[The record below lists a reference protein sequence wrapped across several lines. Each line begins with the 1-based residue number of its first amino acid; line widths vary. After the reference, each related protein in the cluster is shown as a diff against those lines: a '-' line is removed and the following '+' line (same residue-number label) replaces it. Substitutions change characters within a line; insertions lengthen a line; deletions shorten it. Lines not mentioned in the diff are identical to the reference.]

1 MKMKHAE
8 RHRPE
13 LMFYELNTMDL
24 WGKYPWKRGTGSY
37 RNGTFAAEMNLLSQ
51 AMQYVDDSAEF
62 RHDRLIDDDV
72 KSEDIEIVSALDID
86 EDSVSNMLP
95 DG

>member
-1 MKMKHAE
+1 
-8 RHRPE
+8 
-13 LMFYELNTMDL
+13 MFYELNSLDP

-37 RNGTFAAEMNLLSQ
+37 HNGTFAAEMNILSQ

-62 RHDRLIDDDV
+62 RHDRLIDDDG
-72 KSEDIEIVSALDID
+72 SSSQEIETVSTLDDD
-86 EDSVSNMLP
+86 EDSVSNSLP